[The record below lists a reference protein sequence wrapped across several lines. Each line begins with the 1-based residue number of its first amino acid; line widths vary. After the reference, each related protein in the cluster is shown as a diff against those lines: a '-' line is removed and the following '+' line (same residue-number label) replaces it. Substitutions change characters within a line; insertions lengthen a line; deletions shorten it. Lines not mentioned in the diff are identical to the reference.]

1 MANITASFHDMQDA
15 AGKLQSFEQ
24 QIQDLLKQAQSLV
37 QNLVASGFVTD
48 AASKAFDHSY
58 SEFTTGATKVVDGMN
73 GMGQY
78 LTQAANTLQETD
90 QKLAQGLGGGH

>member
-1 MANITASFHDMQDA
+1 MANLQVSYHDMSDA

-24 QIQDLLKQAQSLV
+24 QVQDMLKQAQSLV

-58 SEFTTGATKVVDGMN
+58 SEFTTGAAKVVEGMQ

-90 QKLAQGLGGGH
+90 QKLASGLGGK

>member
-1 MANITASFHDMQDA
+1 MANLQVSYHDMSDA

-24 QIQDLLKQAQSLV
+24 QTQDVLKQAQSLV

-58 SEFTTGATKVVDGMN
+58 SEFTTGAAKVIEGMS

-90 QKLAQGLGGGH
+90 TKLAQGLGK